1 MYYVIQ
7 VAPREENQVETLI
20 RELLPSDV
28 CRQCFHLR
36 RHILKKYHGEWHD
49 IHEKLL
55 PGYVFVET
63 DDIGR
68 IYETLQKIDR
78 FSKILGQ
85 EETVAA
91 LTDNEVVWLERLL
104 KYCDD
109 CSYEIPL
116 SKIRISDEECSDSQE
131 RLRHRGE
138 EVLYVVRP

>member
-7 VAPREENQVETLI
+7 VAPREENQVEALI
-20 RELLPSDV
+20 RELLPSDA

-68 IYETLQKIDR
+68 IYE
-78 FSKILGQ
+78 
-85 EETVAA
+85 V
-91 LTDNEVVWLERLL
+91 
-104 KYCDD
+104 
-109 CSYEIPL
+109 P
-116 SKIRISDEECSDSQE
+116 
-131 RLRHRGE
+131 
-138 EVLYVVRP
+138 